1 MGWNPLTNILQKSE
15 QKGPPDLDELFK
27 KFFGK
32 KKKSDNPF
40 NYSKNS
46 NQPPS
51 GKNNNNS
58 NTAPPG
64 NFGMLSLGI
73 IAIII
78 IIWALSGIYTVKPY
92 EEGVILRFGKYNRT
106 VGEGP
111 HWMARFFEKKY
122 IVNIQQQ
129 NNFPWPIQPMLTEP
143 TKSKKS
149 GSKQS
154 QLVDVSFN
162 IQWKINNLKDFLF
175 NVDFPQTSLKESI
188 DSAIRQVI
196 GQTSF
201 NEIITTDRAKVQTK
215 VKDELIYL
223 MKKYKTGIEIM
234 SVNMQQAIA
243 PEPVREAFQDLVNA
257 PQDQETTINK
267 SEIYQNSILPI
278 ANGQAKRVVIE
289 AEAKKQNLI
298 LTAKANTAQYKA
310 VLSKYK
316 IAPVVTGDRLYFDT
330 LQKVFTHSNIMLVDS
345 GKGNNNV
352 FYLPMTPGQVNV
364 NNSPNN
370 NYTSESYKQNYDS
383 LSNLNQN
390 KQNIENSKS
399 KSKSKSNKEQD
410 FNRWEVAR
418 S

>member
-1 MGWNPLTNILQKSE
+1 MGWNPLTNILQKAE
-15 QKGPPDLDELFK
+15 QKGPPDLEDLFK

-32 KKKSDNPF
+32 KKKADNPF

-51 GKNNNNS
+51 GNNNNS
-58 NTAPPG
+58 SNPTLSSG

-73 IAIII
+73 VVIII
-78 IIWALSGIYTVKPY
+78 IIWALSGIFTVKPY

-122 IVNIQQQ
+122 VVNIQQQ

-162 IQWKINNLKDFLF
+162 IQWKISNLKDFLF

-201 NEIITTDRAKVQTK
+201 NEIITTDRDKVQTK
-215 VKDELIYL
+215 VKNELIYL

-243 PEPVREAFQDLVNA
+243 PEPVRGAFQDLVNA

-267 SEIYQNSILPI
+267 SEIYQNRILPI
-278 ANGQAKRVVIE
+278 ANGQAKRIVIE
-289 AEAKKQNLI
+289 SEAKKQNLI

-316 IAPVVTGDRLYFDT
+316 ISPVVTGDRLYFDA

-352 FYLPMTPGQVNV
+352 FYLPLTPGQVNA
-364 NNSPNN
+364 NSSPNN
-370 NYTSESYKQNYDS
+370 SYNQNSDSNYGN
-383 LSNLNQN
+383 LSTVNNN
-390 KQNIENSKS
+390 KQNINSS
-399 KSKSKSNKEQD
+399 QSNKD
-410 FNRWEVAR
+410 FNRMEVAG